1 MLDIFH
7 VCYFQYI
14 FELFLLLVEY
24 IRKFSFIQITNTMT
38 YMMLI
43 LLFHGLGLGPSN
55 GSKSPYMILV
65 FIGIK

>member
-14 FELFLLLVEY
+14 FELFILEIYLES
-24 IRKFSFIQITNTMT
+24 FSFIQITNTMT